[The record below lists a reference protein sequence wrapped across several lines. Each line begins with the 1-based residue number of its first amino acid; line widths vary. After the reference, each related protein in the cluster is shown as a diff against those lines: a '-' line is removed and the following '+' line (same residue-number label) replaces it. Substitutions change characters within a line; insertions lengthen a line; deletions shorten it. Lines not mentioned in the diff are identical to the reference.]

1 MRSLQFE
8 ARDGRSKRP
17 AEFAPD
23 FERVAEVQYEL
34 ENPRLHDKGVV
45 ACAHPPPSEP
55 LAPERDVCP
64 PTSPT

>member
-1 MRSLQFE
+1 MEVEEVRSLQFE

-45 ACAHPPPSEP
+45 ACAGKGGNQGAQYIP
-55 LAPERDVCP
+55 
-64 PTSPT
+64 